1 MCTNPTTPVTPA
13 PDDQLAALAAS
24 YPAWSLRRAPF
35 GFSAE
40 HRSANGRHIR
50 YIAGHSLAELAG
62 KLQSAEVA
70 EP

>member
-1 MCTNPTTPVTPA
+1 MGPS
-13 PDDQLAALAAS
+13 LAAMAAR
-24 YPAWSLRRAPF
+24 YPAWQIRRAPF

-40 HRSANGRHIR
+40 HTSANGRHIR

-62 KLQSAEVA
+62 KLQTAEVV